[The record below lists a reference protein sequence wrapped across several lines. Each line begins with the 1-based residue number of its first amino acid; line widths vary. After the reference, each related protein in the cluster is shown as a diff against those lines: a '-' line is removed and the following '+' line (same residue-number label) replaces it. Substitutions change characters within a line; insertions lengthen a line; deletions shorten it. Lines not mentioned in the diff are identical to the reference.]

1 MSVDSYFNGRYASDG
16 LIEGDVMEE
25 SDVVEES
32 DREEDSQDE
41 ALAHKKH
48 KTRFQSLAA
57 ISQTSSI

>member
-1 MSVDSYFNGRYASDG
+1 
-16 LIEGDVMEE
+16 MEE